1 MSFVRLLR
9 VVFSVGAAALIGS
22 LAVPA
27 RAATTTYDT
36 NDTPYAGGTIDPGD
50 TVLLNDGATV
60 TGNVTANGT
69 LQFNQ
74 SETTLTISNVISGT
88 GTLLLTNAGTLN
100 LTRLCALV
108 YLSQDVGLVLG
119 FKRSPHG
126 LLQQRRIRSLL
137 PVATACSWPTPSRP
151 FGGRGGGRSSRRAKP
166 SFRSAHHCLLCTQH
180 PLVLHLMSSGP
191 SALIGEKA
199 GVSPIIGTEGSL
211 AGYGPVLVGG
221 IE

>member
-36 NDTPYAGGTIDPGD
+36 NNTPYAGGTIDPGD

-74 SETTLTISNVISGT
+74 SDTTFTISNVISGT

-137 PVATACSWPTPSRP
+137 PVATACSWPTPSRRLRRPRWWAELKTGQTLLP
-151 FGGRGGGRSSRRAKP
+151 FRP
-166 SFRSAHHCLLCTQH
+166 PL
-180 PLVLHLMSSGP
+180 PLVYSTSSGSP
-191 SALIGEKA
+191 SHVLRALC
-199 GVSPIIGTEGSL
+199 SHR
-211 AGYGPVLVGG
+211 
-221 IE
+221 